1 MCLCALDWLTI
12 DMVNSFS
19 LSLICSGQGYA
30 SQLQAKP
37 RLGERYVKVT
47 LTTANSTGFHC
58 FSSTKVDFCV
68 EKMFYEPF
76 WVRTSVLILTIH
88 TVVLSAP
95 QTSAIQ
101 SCVPSLPE
109 MTGLEIILL
118 IYSHISTCDWFVFAR
133 ACNRCCSLANRNY
146 KCNKTQHGDFKRLT
160 DIQNNYSK
168 SWRQNNC

>member
-1 MCLCALDWLTI
+1 
-12 DMVNSFS
+12 MVNSFS

-95 QTSAIQ
+95 PDICNT
-101 SCVPSLPE
+101 
-109 MTGLEIILL
+109 ILCTISSGNDWIRDHPAYL
-118 IYSHISTCDWFVFAR
+118 LAHIY
-133 ACNRCCSLANRNY
+133 L
-146 KCNKTQHGDFKRLT
+146 
-160 DIQNNYSK
+160 
-168 SWRQNNC
+168 